1 MDFKYLKSG
10 YQGKPDQMRELAEKL
25 TDPRRGHEAE
35 FTFSKSAAD
44 KERMRPYKTGGMVC
58 KDDDKKI
65 RMSSN
70 YHIEKMKKDISK
82 EEEKERKAEREKREE
97 KEREKERER
106 ERIKADPG
114 YRKGGHVKH
123 CDKNSKYAMG
133 GIAKERLDEGY
144 KKGGQIKDCDKKQ
157 KYADGGMIWKQNM
170 GQATKDGNVI
180 LKKKKSYTNNF

>member
-10 YQGKPDQMRELAEKL
+10 YQGKPDQMRELAERL

-44 KERMRPYKTGGMVC
+44 RERMRPYKTGGMVC
-58 KDDDKKI
+58 KDDADKKI

-97 KEREKERER
+97 KKKETF
-106 ERIKADPG
+106 KADEE

-144 KKGGQIKDCDKKQ
+144 KKGGHIGNCDKKQ
-157 KYADGGMIWKQNM
+157 KFAAGGGVIAMVRLGEATADGKQ
-170 GQATKDGNVI
+170 I

>member
-44 KERMRPYKTGGMVC
+44 RERMRPYKTGGMVK
-58 KDDDKKI
+58 KDDREEDLNKVKTEKALYGGKPLGSKLENETHSDLSKI
-65 RMSSN
+65 
-70 YHIEKMKKDISK
+70 
-82 EEEKERKAEREKREE
+82 KRERALMGGMAKE
-97 KEREKERER
+97 KHEE
-106 ERIKADPG
+106 
-114 YRKGGHVKH
+114 YRKGGHVKA
-123 CDKNSKYAMG
+123 CEKKFAMG
-133 GIAKERLDEGY
+133 GIAKERLEEGY

-157 KYADGGMIWKQNM
+157 KFAAGGGVIAMVRL
-170 GQATKDGNVI
+170 GEATKDGNQI